1 MATDNI
7 FAGSITC
14 AGFTNTGSQSVTGN
28 FVASGGATI
37 TGLRTVSNSSPIIAG
52 ARALTGLDSG
62 GVFFVTPPAGAGT
75 PYQITL
81 PVPTGAGQR
90 YTFVMNTAGASNVT
104 FVSAVG
110 GSNSFVGTITID
122 AATIPCPAGGST
134 TLTAVAG
141 ASVIGDSLE
150 FISLNAGVY
159 AVRAFA
165 SGAGGITVA

>member
-14 AGFTNTGSQSVTGN
+14 AGFTNTGATAFTGN
-28 FVASGGATI
+28 LVASGGATI
-37 TGLRTVSNSSPIIAG
+37 TGLRTISTSAAAITA
-52 ARALTGLDSG
+52 ARVLTALDSG
-62 GVFFVTPPAGAGT
+62 GVFFVSPGAGAF
-75 PYQITL
+75 QISL

-90 YTFVMNTAGASNVT
+90 YTFFMNTAAAGNVT

-110 GSNSFVGTITID
+110 GANSFVGTITID
-122 AATIPCPAGGST
+122 AATIPCPAAGST

-150 FISLNAGVY
+150 FISLSTTVY

-165 SGAGGITVA
+165 SGAGGITIT